1 MTDMRRITVSFP
13 NDIDR
18 SLTELRKQDE
28 FARCSYAELIRRLVR
43 IGLAADQREQK
54 KNTK

>member
-13 NDIDR
+13 NDIDH

-43 IGLAADQREQK
+43 IGLAADQREQQ